1 MIMIVTVTREAVGG
15 ATTTVVVT
23 ITKNAAADDRIPG
36 IGGRQTAASA
46 TTAAAAA
53 TGVHA
58 QAPTMIAATA
68 ARRGRRVGARLR
80 HAATRRPPSDR
91 RALRR

>member
-23 ITKNAAADDRIPG
+23 ITKIAAADDRIPG

-46 TTAAAAA
+46 TTATAAA

-58 QAPTMIAATA
+58 QAPTMVAATA
-68 ARRGRRVGARLR
+68 ARRGRRVGARSN
-80 HAATRRPPSDR
+80 ATTHRPPSTS